1 MGIIPVTLKMSTPKA
16 VKVQTIFRAKF
27 KLLWRTK
34 KPPQKRAVLRA
45 NKNRTCRL
53 APTALRANYSL
64 RKKLNGA
71 GNLTGTQT
79 AGTNID
85 MAGRTIDDSLHALD
99 VGLPSSVGTS
109 VGMGD
114 LNAKGNALAAAFT
127 FCHGSCTS

>member
-1 MGIIPVTLKMSTPKA
+1 MGIIPVTLKMSTPKV

-27 KLLWRTK
+27 KPLWHTK

-71 GNLTGTQT
+71 GNLTGTQAT
-79 AGTNID
+79 GANVNS
-85 MAGRTIDDSLHALD
+85 AGRTVYNCLYALNIR
-99 VGLPSSVGTS
+99 LPGAVAAT
-109 VGMGD
+109 VRVRN
-114 LNAKGNALAAAFT
+114 LNTKGNFFAANIT
-127 FCHGSCTS
+127 FCHLWHLL